1 MTLLSLHSLSVISDL
16 QFSPEQEE
24 LLQEEIAE
32 LDDAIACHVH
42 VLDAVTQEIVGTAS
56 VQLWVMVED
65 SVNILR
71 QVSKA
76 LTYCIGAAHIVH
88 ILLVLPFLYYLTG
101 CYFLHGSQEVEVL
114 NLDLSSEMGS
124 ALVDVKGFRLL
135 KKCANAQRQRRAGR

>member
-1 MTLLSLHSLSVISDL
+1 MHTFRSDL

-42 VLDAVTQEIVGTAS
+42 VIDAVTQEIVGTAS

-71 QVSKA
+71 QVSTA
-76 LTYCIGAAHIVH
+76 DVAAAKMKWWC
-88 ILLVLPFLYYLTG
+88 LFPMF
-101 CYFLHGSQEVEVL
+101 C
-114 NLDLSSEMGS
+114 DCLSM
-124 ALVDVKGFRLL
+124 F
-135 KKCANAQRQRRAGR
+135 